1 MMNDGIVKIFKDII
15 LKNMLKKIVIL
26 NKILFWKLKMFL
38 GNREN
43 IVCSGVY
50 VSFEFKCNLWG
61 NILGY
66 FMIL

>member
-26 NKILFWKLKMFL
+26 NKILILKVKIVF
-38 GNREN
+38 REN
-43 IVCSGVY
+43 IVCNSVY